1 MKILV
6 FGATGF
12 VGGRLVPHLAARG
25 HEVTVATRSAA
36 VFPGEVLTILADP
49 MKPGVWSG
57 AVENSDAVV
66 NLAGAPITLR
76 WNRANRK
83 EILESRA
90 TGTRNIVEA
99 MRRGPAKTLLCA
111 GATGY
116 YGHGGDLVLTEASPR
131 GQGFL
136 SDVTAAWQDE
146 AMRAE
151 TFGHRVVIPR
161 MGVVL
166 GHGGMLA
173 RLRPFFSLGLGGRL
187 GSGRQWFPWIHI
199 QDLIRVIAFLLE
211 NPKAQGVFNTCAPAP
226 VTNAEFTRTL
236 SRILRRP
243 ALLPVPASILRL
255 FMGEQADLL
264 LNSQRCIP
272 THLESMHF
280 QFTFPELR
288 PALENLFLT

>member
-1 MKILV
+1 MRILV

-12 VGGRLVPHLAARG
+12 VGGQLVPHLSARG
-25 HEVTVATRSAA
+25 HEVTVVARSAA
-36 VFPGEVLTILADP
+36 VFSGVRTILADP

-57 AVENSDAVV
+57 AVENSDAVI

-83 EILESRA
+83 EILESRT

-99 MRRGPAKTLLCA
+99 MSRGPAKILLCA

-136 SDVTAAWQDE
+136 SDVAAAWQDE

-151 TFGHRVVIPR
+151 TFGHCVVISR

-187 GSGRQWFPWIHI
+187 GSRQ
-199 QDLIRVIAFLLE
+199 Q
-211 NPKAQGVFNTCAPAP
+211 
-226 VTNAEFTRTL
+226 
-236 SRILRRP
+236 
-243 ALLPVPASILRL
+243 
-255 FMGEQADLL
+255 
-264 LNSQRCIP
+264 
-272 THLESMHF
+272 
-280 QFTFPELR
+280 
-288 PALENLFLT
+288 